1 VTNPG
6 PAQAAGI
13 KPYHFLVTADLT
25 VLGLPPRRP
34 PRRRR
39 AAALVVLVLA
49 VAGLA
54 VSAVGISVQVLP
66 RRFTATQQR
75 QIESWEIASRWQE
88 LTAAQ
93 IFPATVSYS
102 LSAATLQDTL
112 PLRLD
117 AVRVGIAPQSTCA
130 RGVTSAAAAAVLRRS
145 GCKAVLR
152 ATYVDATKSYILTI
166 GVAVLPTAAAA
177 LDASHGLT
185 QTRLDA
191 HESGRAAGLAPGVM
205 VVRFRGGASVLYDY
219 SRQIAAN
226 LVAGPYVVMYA
237 AGYADSRPQVKVSD
251 DPYSDAEMTSL
262 ATGVAQTIARRLDA
276 RPPAPHCPGAL
287 EC

>member
-1 VTNPG
+1 
-6 PAQAAGI
+6 
-13 KPYHFLVTADLT
+13 VTADLT
-25 VLGLPPRRP
+25 VLGGPPRRP
-34 PRRRR
+34 RRRRR
-39 AAALVVLVLA
+39 AAALVVLALG

-66 RRFTATQQR
+66 RRFTATQQH
-75 QIESWEIASRWQE
+75 QIQAWEIASRWQE

-93 IFPATVSYS
+93 IFPATVTYS
-102 LSAATLQDTL
+102 LSAATLQDTV
-112 PLRLD
+112 PLSLD

-130 RGVTSAAAAAVLRRS
+130 RGVTTAAAAAVLRRS

-177 LDASHGLT
+177 LDASQGLS
-185 QTRLDA
+185 QTRLTSD
-191 HESGRAAGLAPGVM
+191 ESGHATRLSPGVL
-205 VVRFRGGASVLYDY
+205 VVRFRGGTSALYDY

-226 LVAGPYVVMYA
+226 LTAGPYLMMYT
-237 AGYADSRPQVKVSD
+237 AGYADSRPQVNVSE
-251 DPYSDAEMTSL
+251 DPYSDAEMTAL
-262 ATGVAQTIARRLDA
+262 ATGVEQTIAHRLDA
-276 RPPAPHCPGAL
+276 PPAVPHCPGAL

>member
-1 VTNPG
+1 VPR
-6 PAQAAGI
+6 I

-25 VLGLPPRRP
+25 VLGPPLRP
-34 PRRRR
+34 RRRRR
-39 AAALVVLVLA
+39 AATLVVLVLA
-49 VAGLA
+49 VAGLV
-54 VSAVGISVQVLP
+54 VSAVGIADQVLP
-66 RRFTATQQR
+66 RQFTATQQR
-75 QIESWEIASRWQE
+75 QIEAWEVASRWQE

-102 LSAATLQDTL
+102 LSATTLQDTM
-112 PLRLD
+112 PLSLD

-130 RGVTSAAAAAVLRRS
+130 RGVTAAAAAAVLRRS

-177 LDASHGLT
+177 LDASQGLS
-185 QTRLDA
+185 QTRLTS
-191 HESGRAAGLAPGVM
+191 HESGRAAELGPGVV
-205 VVRFRGGASVLYDY
+205 VVRYRGGTSVRYDY

-226 LVAGPYVVMYA
+226 FSAGPYLVMYA
-237 AGYADSRPQVKVSD
+237 AGYADSRPQVNVSA

-262 ATGVAQTIARRLDA
+262 ATGVAQTVAHRLDA
-276 RPPAPHCPGAL
+276 PPAVPRCPGAL

>member
-1 VTNPG
+1 VT
-6 PAQAAGI
+6 GI
-13 KPYHFLVTADLT
+13 KPYHYRVTADLA
-25 VLGLPPRRP
+25 VLGGPPQRP
-34 PRRRR
+34 RGRRR
-39 AAALVVLVLA
+39 AATLAVLVLG

-54 VSAVGISVQVLP
+54 VSAVGIAVQVLP
-66 RRFTATQQR
+66 RQFTATQQR

-93 IFPATVSYS
+93 IFPATITYS
-102 LSAATLQDTL
+102 LPAATLQDAV
-112 PLRLD
+112 PLSLD
-117 AVRVGIAPQSTCA
+117 AVRVGIAPQATCA
-130 RGVTSAAAAAVLRRS
+130 QGVTSAAAAAVLRRS

-177 LDASHGLT
+177 LDASQGLS
-185 QTRLDA
+185 QTRLASHENA
-191 HESGRAAGLAPGVM
+191 HAALLAPGVL
-205 VVRFRGGASVLYDY
+205 VVRFRGGTSALYDY

-226 LVAGPYVVMYA
+226 FNVGPYLVMYA
-237 AGYADSRPQVKVSD
+237 AGYADSRPQVKVSG
-251 DPYSDAEMTSL
+251 DPYADAEMTSL

-276 RPPAPHCPGAL
+276 PPAVPHCPGAL

>member
-1 VTNPG
+1 VPR
-6 PAQAAGI
+6 I

-25 VLGLPPRRP
+25 VLGGPPRRP
-34 PRRRR
+34 RRPRR
-39 AAALVVLVLA
+39 AATLAVLVLA

-54 VSAVGISVQVLP
+54 VSAVGISIQVLP
-66 RRFTATQQR
+66 RQFTATQQH
-75 QIESWEIASRWQE
+75 QIEGWEIASRWQE
-88 LTAAQ
+88 LTAGQ
-93 IFPATVSYS
+93 IFPATVTYS
-102 LSAATLQDTL
+102 LSAGVLQDTV
-112 PLRLD
+112 PLSLD

-130 RGVTSAAAAAVLRRS
+130 RGVTTAAAAAVLRHS

-177 LDASHGLT
+177 LDASRGLSR
-185 QTRLDA
+185 TRLA
-191 HESGRAAGLAPGVM
+191 SRGSGHATQLTPGVL
-205 VVRFRGGASVLYDY
+205 VVRFRGGTTALYDY

-226 LVAGPYVVMYA
+226 FSTGPYVVMYA
-237 AGYADSRPQVKVSD
+237 AGYADSRPQVRVSE

-262 ATGVAQTIARRLDA
+262 AAGVAQTIARKLDA
-276 RPPAPHCPGAL
+276 PPAVPHCPGAL

>member
-1 VTNPG
+1 M
-6 PAQAAGI
+6 
-13 KPYHFLVTADLT
+13 TADLT
-25 VLGLPPRRP
+25 VLGTAQRSLW
-34 PRRRR
+34 RRR
-39 AAALVVLVLA
+39 AATLVVLVLA
-49 VAGLA
+49 VAGLV
-54 VSAVGISVQVLP
+54 VSAVGIADQVLP
-66 RRFTATQQR
+66 RQFTATQQS
-75 QIESWEIASRWQE
+75 QIEAWEVASRWQE

-102 LSAATLQDTL
+102 LSATALQDTV
-112 PLRLD
+112 PLSLD

-130 RGVTSAAAAAVLRRS
+130 RGVTTAAAAAVLRRG

-177 LDASHGLT
+177 LDASQGLS
-185 QTRLDA
+185 QTRLTS
-191 HESGRAAGLAPGVM
+191 HESGRAAELGPGVV
-205 VVRFRGGASVLYDY
+205 VVRYRGGTSALYDY

-226 LVAGPYVVMYA
+226 FSKGPYLIMYA
-237 AGYADSRPQVKVSD
+237 AGYADSRPQVNVSA

-262 ATGVAQTIARRLDA
+262 ATGVAQTVAHRLDA
-276 RPPAPHCPGAL
+276 PPAVPRCPGAL

>member
-1 VTNPG
+1 VP
-6 PAQAAGI
+6 GI

-25 VLGLPPRRP
+25 VLGLPPRR

-66 RRFTATQQR
+66 RRFTATQQH
-75 QIESWEIASRWQE
+75 QIEAWEIASRWQQ
-88 LTAAQ
+88 LTATQ
-93 IFPATVSYS
+93 IFPASVTYA
-102 LSAATLQDTL
+102 LSAATLQDTV
-112 PLRLD
+112 PLSLD
-117 AVRVGIAPQSTCA
+117 ALRVAIAPQSTCA
-130 RGVTSAAAAAVLRRS
+130 RGVTTATAAAVLRRS

-177 LDASHGLT
+177 LDASQGLS
-185 QTRLDA
+185 QTRLDS
-191 HESGRAAGLAPGVM
+191 HESGRVTELAPGVL
-205 VVRFRGGASVLYDY
+205 VVRFRGSASARYDY

-226 LVAGPYVVMYA
+226 FSAGPYVVMYA
-237 AGYADSRPQVKVSD
+237 AGYADSRPQVQVSN

-276 RPPAPHCPGAL
+276 PPPVPRCPGAL